1 MYIDENGITI
11 YENFEEVPPSDQ
23 IPDEAE
29 VHLTDHNRTWK
40 WDGSKWTLYS
50 DDSTIGGIKFNT
62 EVPIE
67 HTITTTDGDDISVSH
82 FFDLADL
89 TPLDQA

>member
-1 MYIDENGITI
+1 MTVTDDGITI
-11 YENFEEVPPSDQ
+11 YDNFEEVPSSDQ
-23 IPDEAE
+23 IPAEAE
-29 VHLTDHNRTWK
+29 VHYSSRTWK

-50 DDSTIGGIKFNT
+50 ESTIGDIKFNT
-62 EVPIE
+62 EIPIE